1 MEQQRVKISDLKSII
16 KEDVDVRNWL
26 MKM

>member
-1 MEQQRVKISDLKSII
+1 MEQQRVAIAELKNIVLEEVSM
-16 KEDVDVRNWL
+16 RNWL